1 MKPNALCPPL
11 VALTIAGLAA
21 PSWAQARKT
30 TLREALAEGVEP
42 TVSVPLLSPPPPAS
56 NRALPTLQLGRVCAP
71 LQASLLRS
79 LGRSKAAWSVS
90 VVDPS
95 GALIGDV
102 NGGLPRVPASNQ
114 KLITTAFALD
124 RLGPDFRLKTKL
136 LRRPDGTMEITGEGD
151 PDLGLAGVQRFAMAA
166 LGQGGARAAKGGQV
180 KLLLREEPQQ
190 RWWPRDW
197 HPADRVEAYGAPITR
212 LALTSNALG
221 SAIRNPAARF
231 QTLLQREIERQGGNV
246 RMGVTSPVV
255 TQTGADTGV
264 VVLHEESSAP
274 MHALLSLANTES
286 HNFTAEVLLREAA
299 DQWDLSQASVSAM
312 HWMRAQNLPTAGLR
326 VADGSGLSRGNRV
339 TSRTLAA
346 LLLRMNQHPLSA
358 YYRSSMA
365 IAGQRGTLRNYFRG
379 SSLEGRFHGKTG
391 TLTGVRSVSGI
402 LQTKDGLRFVSMI
415 SNGAPAPNATIGQV
429 LRSVQQLSPCPSST

>member
-1 MKPNALCPPL
+1 M
-11 VALTIAGLAA
+11 
-21 PSWAQARKT
+21 
-30 TLREALAEGVEP
+30 
-42 TVSVPLLSPPPPAS
+42 
-56 NRALPTLQLGRVCAP
+56 
-71 LQASLLRS
+71 
-79 LGRSKAAWSVS
+79 S

-180 KLLLREEPQQ
+180 QLLLREEPQQ

-246 RMGVTSPVV
+246 RMGVTPPVV
-255 TQTGADTGV
+255 TQTGADTDV

-326 VADGSGLSRGNRV
+326 VSDGSGLSRGNRV

-415 SNGAPAPNATIGQV
+415 SNGAPVPNATIGQV
-429 LRSVQQLSPCPSST
+429 LRSVQQLSPCPSSTWDRTRRRAGDRRPRNALAGLKPCGLGVAGADGLNFDQFLAT

>member
-1 MKPNALCPPL
+1 MKPNAVCPPL
-11 VALTIAGLAA
+11 VALLLAGLVA
-21 PSWAQARKT
+21 PSWAQSRKT
-30 TLREALAEGVEP
+30 TLEEALAEGREP
-42 TVSVPLLSPPPPAS
+42 AVSVRLLTAPPPAS
-56 NRALPTLQLGRVCAP
+56 NQALPILQEGRVCAP
-71 LQASLLRS
+71 LQASLLHS
-79 LGRSKAAWSVS
+79 LGSAKAAWSVS

-102 NGGLPRVPASNQ
+102 NGSVPRVPASNQ

-136 LRRPDGTMEITGEGD
+136 LRRPDGTMEITGQGD

-166 LGQGGARAAKGGQV
+166 LGQGGARSAPDGQV
-180 KLLLREEPQQ
+180 QLLLREEPQQ

-231 QTLLQREIERQGGNV
+231 QTLLQREIERQGGKV
-246 RMGVTSPVV
+246 RMGVTRPGA
-255 TQTGADTGV
+255 TGTEPDA

-286 HNFTAEVLLREAA
+286 HNFTAEVLLREGA
-299 DQWDLSQASVSAM
+299 DQWDLGQASVAAM
-312 HWMRAQNLPTAGLR
+312 QWMRAQNLPIAGLR

-358 YYRSSMA
+358 YYKSSMA